1 MDLEGKR
8 LDISFSEVTVRLIL
22 AMLLG
27 AVLGGEREVTE
38 HNAGL
43 RTNALVA
50 LGTAL
55 FTLISGYAFIGFTSY
70 PNVQIDPTRIASYI
84 VAGIGFLGAGTIFLR
99 QGSGKVRGLTSAAT
113 IWMVAAVGMACGAGF
128 YIPACIATVMA
139 LFILVGLRYIEA
151 YLFNKRISSQK
162 ALEIRLSSDV
172 GEQVV
177 GQIYGILTKFFI
189 EVERISMQ
197 REDSAQEEAESTLK
211 LRCRIK
217 QEDNLMRAIDEFR
230 KIAGVKAVTI
240 ILHKGVFAETVE
252 V

>member
-1 MDLEGKR
+1 M
-8 LDISFSEVTVRLIL
+8 DISFSEVTVRLIL

-70 PNVQIDPTRIASYI
+70 PHVQFDPTRIASYI
-84 VAGIGFLGAGTIFLR
+84 VAGIGFLGAGTIFSR
-99 QGSGKVRGLTSAAT
+99 QGSGRVRGLTSAAT
-113 IWMVAAVGMACGAGF
+113 IWIVAAVGMACGAGF

-139 LFILVGLRYIEA
+139 LFVLVGLRYIEA
-151 YLFNKRISSQK
+151 YMFNKRTSSQK
-162 ALEIRLSSDV
+162 ALEIQLSSGA
-172 GEQVV
+172 GEQVI
-177 GQIYGILTKFFI
+177 GKIYSILTKFSI

-197 REDSAQEEAESTLK
+197 KEDSAQEEAESTLK
-211 LRCRIK
+211 LHCRIK
-217 QEDNLMRAIDEFR
+217 YEGDLMQAIDEFR
-230 KIAGVKAVTI
+230 KIAGVKAVTMM
-240 ILHKGVFAETVE
+240 LHKGVFAEMVE